1 MKLDKLDVLF
11 SEVIRRRAIQRVG
24 GCERC
29 LQGKVS
35 WKDLQCAHFHGRSK
49 KSVRWDT
56 DNSAGICGG
65 CHMYLDGQAVEKV
78 EFFKKLLGEESFD
91 CLQNRARTPARF
103 IDRTA
108 IELYLKQELENLK
121 GGNI

>member
-11 SEVIRRRAIQRVG
+11 SELIRRRAILKVG

-35 WKDLQCAHFHGRSK
+35 WKDLQCAHFYGRRK

-56 DNSAGICGG
+56 DNAAGLCGG

-91 CLQNRARTPARF
+91 YLQGRARTPARF
-103 IDRTA
+103 IDREA
-108 IELYLKQELENLK
+108 ITLYLKSQ
-121 GGNI
+121 I